1 MSRRSGEQAA
11 ASRPPRG
18 IPEETRD
25 RLITAAARQF
35 NRFGFHGTDSNS
47 IAKEAG
53 YAAGTFYKHFRN
65 KREVFLVVYERWL
78 AAEWKEVDDELSQ
91 VKNAEKTARRIVALV
106 IRFHTEW
113 SGLRASLMEL
123 VFSDPEVRKFFRRQR
138 RRQLDH
144 IMELRSRLRLPL
156 QTSEEDAIF
165 MCMTERVFDAI
176 GQGEMQSLGL
186 DQHVVIESIVERLH
200 ALLE

>member
-78 AAEWKEVDDELSQ
+78 AAEWKEVDDELSK
-91 VKNAEKTARRIVALV
+91 VKNAEKTARRIVALI

-123 VFSDPEVRKFFRRQR
+123 VFSDPEVRKSFRRQR

-165 MCMTERVFDAI
+165 MCMTERV
-176 GQGEMQSLGL
+176 
-186 DQHVVIESIVERLH
+186 
-200 ALLE
+200 